1 MTSLRSSKIPAGLV
15 SALGVTQFIGYGT
28 HYSFSILASGMAANF
43 GLSLAEVFCVFSVSL
58 FIGGL
63 SATYIGKQT
72 RSAPRRS

>member
-1 MTSLRSSKIPAGLV
+1 
-15 SALGVTQFIGYGT
+15 
-28 HYSFSILASGMAANF
+28 MAANL